1 MRFSIVA
8 IAWSGILAAMT
19 IASPPGVTAVSA
31 FNGDFFTAVA
41 TLIPVLFLA
50 LAVQRDTFVHVLRGY
65 QRFLHPPVG
74 QRHPSPLAKTPFIAA
89 LVVLPLCLAGAV
101 IAGAWGEPL
110 AIYALYQ
117 RQAQYSTQL
126 IVLVSA
132 IFLAIGTTAVAGVTF
147 TGAMVRTRPH
157 GTDDTP
163 DAKKPA
169 AEGEPASGGTQPR
182 TSEAGNTAAG

>member
-1 MRFSIVA
+1 
-8 IAWSGILAAMT
+8 MT
-19 IASPPGVTAVSA
+19 IASPPGFTAAST

-50 LAVQRDTFVHVLRGY
+50 LAVQRDTFVYVLRGY

-74 QRHPSPLAKTPFIAA
+74 QQRPSPLAKTPFIAA

-117 RQAQYSTQL
+117 RQAQYATQL
-126 IVLVSA
+126 TVLISA
-132 IFLAIGTTAVAGVTF
+132 VFLAIGTTAAASMTF
-147 TGAMVRTRPH
+147 TGAMVRTRPQNA
-157 GTDDTP
+157 DDTR
-163 DAKKPA
+163 DIKKSAP
-169 AEGEPASGGTQPR
+169 EGEPASDDT
-182 TSEAGNTAAG
+182 